1 MKLFHIM
8 KKDGEIITMTA
19 CKMTQDK
26 MNLKQIRTTKNQTQL
41 ATAQALGVCLNT
53 YKNWETG
60 KIELKGYK
68 LAAVVRVLNGM
79 KVRR

>member
-1 MKLFHIM
+1 MKA
-8 KKDGEIITMTA
+8 E
-19 CKMTQDK
+19 DK

-53 YKNWETG
+53 YKNWESG

-79 KVRR
+79 KVRILIQIL